1 MEDRRPP
8 GERQRLRPFEIY
20 WMTVS
25 YRTLAVWLFILL
37 LLVAFVVTLL
47 SPGTMTKLIQRA
59 ANWSAEQAAAPPPE
73 LTQARFVNIDG
84 TVRVKKADAVE
95 WVTANLRMGL
105 DRGDLIQ
112 TGSEGVARIT
122 FMDGTTYV
130 IKPETL
136 IVVEENMATP
146 SRATTVAVRV
156 NSGNVDLSTGTWDIP
171 GSLSKVSFE
180 NATATMRENTRASV
194 KNDPTSNVHEIT
206 VAQGSAQLQRGSEM
220 VSLTQYEKASFAAN
234 QAPLVKERVISPPRL
249 EQPLNLE
256 PIIVRDVKRAP
267 IRFAWSTVP
276 EAVSYRLRVSTS
288 PLFVNPVVD
297 RKLSS
302 TEYSITGLEQ
312 GTYYWVVAAMDRNG
326 RESQDSD
333 MNKFSLVAQP
343 ETEQMLLAIDNIFLH
358 GNVVE
363 VSGRTEPT
371 ATVIIN
377 NEPVVNIGAD
387 GHFKHF
393 TAPLPRGV
401 NTITVTAQNRR
412 GDVVTRKATMVV
424 P

>member
-8 GERQRLRPFEIY
+8 GDKPRIRPFEIY

-25 YRTLAVWLFILL
+25 YRTLAVWALILL
-37 LLVAFVVTLL
+37 MVIAFVIALL
-47 SPGTMTKLIQRA
+47 SPGTMTKLVERA
-59 ANWSAEQAAAPPPE
+59 ANWSARQEAAPPLE
-73 LTQARFVNIDG
+73 LTEARFVNIDG

-112 TGSEGVARIT
+112 TGSDGVARMT

-136 IVVEENMATP
+136 IVVEENTAAPT
-146 SRATTVAVRV
+146 RATTVAVRV
-156 NSGNVDLSTGTWDIP
+156 NSGHVDLSTGTWEAP

-180 NATATMRENTRASV
+180 NATATVRENTRASV
-194 KNDPTSNVHEIT
+194 KNDPASNVHEIT
-206 VAQGSAQLQRGSEM
+206 VAQGSAQLQRGNEM
-220 VSLTQYEKASFAAN
+220 VNLTQYEKASFAAS
-234 QAPLVKERVISPPRL
+234 QAPIVKERVISPPRL
-249 EQPLNLE
+249 DQPLNLE

-267 IRFAWSTVP
+267 IRFSWSTVP
-276 EAVSYRLRVSTS
+276 EAISYRLKVSTS
-288 PLFVNPVVD
+288 PLFVSPIVD
-297 RKLSS
+297 RKLNS
-302 TEYSITGLEQ
+302 TEYSITGLDQ
-312 GTYYWVVAAMDRNG
+312 GTYYWTVSAMDRNG
-326 RESQDSD
+326 RESQESD
-333 MNKFSLVAQP
+333 MNRFTLVAQP
-343 ETEQMLLAIDNIFLH
+343 ETEQMLLALDNIFLQ

-363 VSGRTEPT
+363 VSGRTEPG

-377 NEPVVNIGAD
+377 NEPVVNLGRD

-393 TAPLPRGV
+393 TSPLPRGA

-412 GDVVTRKATMVV
+412 GDVVTRKASVV
-424 P
+424 IP